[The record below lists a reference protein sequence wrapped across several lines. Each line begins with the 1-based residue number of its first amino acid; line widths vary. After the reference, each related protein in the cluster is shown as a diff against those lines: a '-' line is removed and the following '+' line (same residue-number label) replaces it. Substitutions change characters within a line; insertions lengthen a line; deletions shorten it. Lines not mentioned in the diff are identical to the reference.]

1 MAALP
6 NGVGPTGQRNFGVHA
21 LIVELKATNAVQVW
35 LGVGIIRVVMPDI
48 AGL

>member
-35 LGVGIIRVVMPDI
+35 PGVGIIRVVMPGR